1 MAKIAEQKPRRRT
14 RPSAQHQRAR
24 YFAAADTSRLRR
36 ILTDAGLDAWARK
49 NGFAIPSSLP
59 GKKSL
64 AARVFYGEVAPGLDN
79 IGLTASLA
87 EHPELRGLV
96 RELFDDVIEDLS
108 KEPVATLR
116 RERLFRQQLP
126 AQIQELG
133 DQAPGPV
140 RQEDDSCT
148 ELKLEKKAIIDLR
161 ATDRNHQLLKGLLA
175 IFGLDMIVDLI
186 FEDEEDKSTWSS
198 ILDALIIGD
207 WAVAA
212 AKLFKIIWKLATSK
226 ALRDRFIKRFGRWG
240 LARFLFGLTGKLV
253 PAVLAALL
261 ALNWY
266 LIWKQWQEKAA
277 AWDARLKELYD
288 ASTCPNKDGVFMV
301 NLGYIPK

>member
-1 MAKIAEQKPRRRT
+1 MAKRTEQRPRRRT
-14 RPSAQHQRAR
+14 RTSDRRAR
-24 YFAAADTSRLRR
+24 YFASANTTRLRQ
-36 ILTDAGLDAWARK
+36 ILTDAGLDTWARK
-49 NGFAIPSSLP
+49 NGLAIPSSLR

-64 AARVFYGEVAPGLDN
+64 AARVFYGEVAPGLDS

-87 EHPELRGLV
+87 EYPELKGLV

-108 KEPVATLR
+108 KEPLVTLQ

-133 DQAPGPV
+133 DQAPGPL
-140 RQEDDSCT
+140 RQEDDSCV
-148 ELKLEKKAIIDLR
+148 ELKIEKKTIIDLR

-186 FEDEEDKSTWSS
+186 FEDAEDKSTWSS

-207 WAVAA
+207 WALAA
-212 AKLFKIIWKLATSK
+212 VKLAKIIWKLLTSK

-253 PAVLAALL
+253 PAILAALL

-277 AWDARLKELYD
+277 IWDARLKELYD
-288 ASTCPNKDGVFMV
+288 ASKCPNKDEIFMG